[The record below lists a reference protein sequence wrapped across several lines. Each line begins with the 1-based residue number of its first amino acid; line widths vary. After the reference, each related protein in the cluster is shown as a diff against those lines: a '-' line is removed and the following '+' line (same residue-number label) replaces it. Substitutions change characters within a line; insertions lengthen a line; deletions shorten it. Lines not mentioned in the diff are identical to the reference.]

1 MTALMNMVEPEW
13 MGQIATHMWGDAYR
27 EPTINGIRAGV
38 GAFMEGYYWH
48 YDIPPHI
55 GEVLDIPELEF
66 AAIPCSFEV
75 FSAAGV
81 LPLPSMPISI
91 HADGMAA
98 VQDLAKH
105 RVKNKAMRFI
115 MEHFLAMTEVRKRM
129 TRLTVSHDFG
139 LRNPAGDAASR
150 NEDARVE
157 SLCRSLGLHP
167 VKLEVPQ
174 TVTQLFEKL
183 ASFIKQLQQ
192 STRKRSRAA
201 RDNERHL
208 GVERSSNDN
217 GDGPHMHRSPKKVT
231 HTKQGPELPTSKRS
245 IAQGMRTP
253 VSSPRQ
259 ESRVT
264 TPLSRSPK
272 KVESLQ
278 LHDAPSPSYMPAR
291 LSKLASTDIPEDS
304 KESTQIRRSPLK
316 RPCPD
321 RCQRTTGKPLKTAAQ
336 AKMSSYHKA
345 KAAKVGASLLEAY
358 PDDSP
363 YRLRP
368 PDLEQFDS
376 LVADTEDYL
385 LSGVPANVSAN
396 ERSAMNKYWIPFCAA
411 VGMSPDR
418 PPITEQTPEQVK
430 AEDRLKAICIPW
442 IYVRMRGRN
451 NPRPLPTSVMNVMY
465 SINRQLNH
473 DNDDDVKLKKPQRVL
488 RGILTE
494 YVAEYGPI
502 LPDQAL
508 PFPKQVLAA
517 LLHLP
522 SGTRLGSV
530 EFDRRERAHFNTLV
544 MFETGVETGLR
555 LDETSISRSGV
566 WNKSKMSRASLVWR
580 INGIHVTNPTPEQL
594 RCLTEHDGAC
604 LSPATSKCDRWGNK
618 HGHKTMFLPFRPSRT
633 WNAARALR
641 DMELR
646 YPCPQAQRANEP
658 LFTSAP
664 GVAIPASV
672 VRTLLYHMLRTQSVA
687 AFFPSGAD
695 ANSYSFHSFRK
706 TFATS
711 LGRAGASRERIQS
724 MCRWLS
730 SEAVD
735 LYDKLDYDT
744 HCKYV
749 DAAYLHNAEVVT
761 PAMLRTMRQ
770 TQIDDNDVLQTWCTH
785 CHVDL
790 SGQQELDWS

>member
-1 MTALMNMVEPEW
+1 
-13 MGQIATHMWGDAYR
+13 
-27 EPTINGIRAGV
+27 
-38 GAFMEGYYWH
+38 
-48 YDIPPHI
+48 
-55 GEVLDIPELEF
+55 
-66 AAIPCSFEV
+66 
-75 FSAAGV
+75 
-81 LPLPSMPISI
+81 
-91 HADGMAA
+91 
-98 VQDLAKH
+98 
-105 RVKNKAMRFI
+105 
-115 MEHFLAMTEVRKRM
+115 
-129 TRLTVSHDFG
+129 
-139 LRNPAGDAASR
+139 
-150 NEDARVE
+150 
-157 SLCRSLGLHP
+157 
-167 VKLEVPQ
+167 
-174 TVTQLFEKL
+174 
-183 ASFIKQLQQ
+183 
-192 STRKRSRAA
+192 
-201 RDNERHL
+201 
-208 GVERSSNDN
+208 
-217 GDGPHMHRSPKKVT
+217 
-231 HTKQGPELPTSKRS
+231 
-245 IAQGMRTP
+245 
-253 VSSPRQ
+253 
-259 ESRVT
+259 
-264 TPLSRSPK
+264 
-272 KVESLQ
+272 
-278 LHDAPSPSYMPAR
+278 MPAR
-291 LSKLASTDIPEDS
+291 SSKLASADIPEGS

-368 PDLEQFDS
+368 PDFEQFDS

-385 LSGVPANVSAN
+385 LSGVPANVAAN

-465 SINRQLNH
+465 SINRQLNR